1 MFKHAHYSQSQS
13 LPVLATVSA
22 AFTQIPLE
30 LCNVWSRRIRGKGP
44 SGLGH
49 WGSGSALFLQLRL
62 VIIICCFSAIPT
74 SLPSHFSFFCPDP
87 WALLPATWSSQLSW
101 AGLFRELM
109 HLLYSLYARSFQ
121 LSILTTSNSSSLR
134 LDPLLSVDIL
144 THIIKKISDVKW
156 ELPCLANDNTTNLV
170 CHRLC
175 LLTSHNAKS
184 VPSGQGQPPHP
195 FSHTKDFSPAITPCP
210 PRQQHLLFYWFILIL
225 TLYFLLL
232 INLLGVGPHH
242 AAVLRS
248 LSFFA

>member
-1 MFKHAHYSQSQS
+1 MLLSRGLLGVGQNWVPS
-13 LPVLATVSA
+13 ATVPEPHPSDD
-22 AFTQIPLE
+22 FS
-30 LCNVWSRRIRGKGP
+30 LCRT
-44 SGLGH
+44 
-49 WGSGSALFLQLRL
+49 F
-62 VIIICCFSAIPT
+62 
-74 SLPSHFSFFCPDP
+74 
-87 WALLPATWSSQLSW
+87 
-101 AGLFRELM
+101 LM
-109 HLLYSLYARSFQ
+109 HTRLCHSLLLYSLYVRSFQ

-210 PRQQHLLFYWFILIL
+210 PRQQHLLFYWLILIL

-232 INLLGVGPHH
+232 INLPGVGPHH